1 MTCCTI
7 QQSASDEGVCQSGL
21 AGAGFLVSCQCL
33 GERSPHQYNK
43 ETRVINREWLSDN
56 IGATYDSRVV
66 LGVNGC

>member
-33 GERSPHQYNK
+33 GECSPIQYKK
-43 ETRVINREWLSDN
+43 ETRVIIRERRSDN
-56 IGATYDSRVV
+56 IVAAHDSRVA
-66 LGVNGC
+66 LGINSC